1 MKPRKFTYCRPD
13 TLDEALTVLA
23 QHGEEARVLAGGQSL
38 VPMLNLR
45 LVDAA
50 VIVDISQV
58 DELNFVRLP
67 GDAVVVGAAV
77 TQARL
82 MDHPDLARLV
92 PLLAR
97 ALPFVGH
104 VQTRSRG
111 TVCGSLS
118 HADPS
123 SELPLTLATL
133 GGTVA
138 LCSSR
143 GRRELSAADFQ
154 TGLLSTARAPDEL
167 MVAARFPL
175 AAAGAGFAFDE
186 VARRHGDFA
195 IVSLA
200 AMAHGDVLR
209 LGVGGVADRPTVREW
224 RGLADSD
231 WPDALNDFAWTLGG
245 RDDLHASA
253 AYRRDLVRRLGARLL
268 REARS
273 CAA

>member
-1 MKPRKFTYCRPD
+1 
-13 TLDEALTVLA
+13 
-23 QHGEEARVLAGGQSL
+23 
-38 VPMLNLR
+38 
-45 LVDAA
+45 
-50 VIVDISQV
+50 
-58 DELNFVRLP
+58 
-67 GDAVVVGAAV
+67 
-77 TQARL
+77 
-82 MDHPDLARLV
+82 
-92 PLLAR
+92 
-97 ALPFVGH
+97 
-104 VQTRSRG
+104 
-111 TVCGSLS
+111 
-118 HADPS
+118 
-123 SELPLTLATL
+123 
-133 GGTVA
+133 
-138 LCSSR
+138 
-143 GRRELSAADFQ
+143 
-154 TGLLSTARAPDEL
+154 
-167 MVAARFPL
+167 L